1 MIYGLVDGIR
11 SIIVNGKLNG
21 IGEDGDIRY
30 LFSYNLQR
38 LAGLS
43 SRIALLD
50 IKPHFGINMH
60 DWRAMA
66 VLDFLGV
73 VPLHILASRAGV
85 QKSQMSRTITALEAK
100 GFVERE
106 TNPQDRRSV
115 DLRLAP
121 KGRELVASVLS
132 ASRERNRHMLAEL
145 TEEERHELMRLM
157 EKVTVGS
164 LSYLR
169 ELKGE
174 GRPRRPPPPAS
185 IFDTEMS

>member
-1 MIYGLVDGIR
+1 MEERNIDGI
-11 SIIVNGKLNG
+11 GK
-21 IGEDGDIRY
+21 DDDDIRY

-50 IKPHFGINMH
+50 IKPAFEINMH

-73 VPLHILASRAGV
+73 APLHTLAKRAGV
-85 QKSQMSRTITALEAK
+85 QKSQMSRTVSGLQERGYI
-100 GFVERE
+100 ERE
-106 TNPQDRRSV
+106 KNPDDKRSV
-115 DLRLAP
+115 NLCLSPAGRRVVSDILA
-121 KGRELVASVLS
+121 
-132 ASRERNRHMLAEL
+132 ASRTRNRHMLQEL
-145 TEEERHELMRLM
+145 TVEERQQLMRLM

-164 LSYLR
+164 LAYLR

-174 GRPRRPPPPAS
+174 KQRRQPPPPAT
-185 IFDTEMS
+185 IFETEIL